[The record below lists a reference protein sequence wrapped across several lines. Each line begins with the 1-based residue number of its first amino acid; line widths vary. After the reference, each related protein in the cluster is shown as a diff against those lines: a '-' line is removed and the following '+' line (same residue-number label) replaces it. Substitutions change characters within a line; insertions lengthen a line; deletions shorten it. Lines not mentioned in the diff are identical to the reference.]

1 MLVLKEALAEYLKE
15 DIGCGD
21 VTSMILPD
29 VQAKGEIIC
38 KQKGIVAGLNEIDT
52 LFELMECKTKN
63 LVKEGSI
70 IKPNSTIVSIEGN
83 AKAIL
88 ATERTA
94 LNVLMRMSGIAT
106 ETKCFIDEIKKIN
119 CNVGIACTRKTS
131 PGFRIFDKRAVKI
144 GGGLTHRV
152 RLDEMILIKDNH
164 LVIMD
169 SVHAAVKK
177 AREIRRGRTRIE
189 VEIRNL
195 GEAVEA
201 IEAGADMIMLD
212 NLTPKQVRSIVNA
225 LKKNRLRNNVLIE
238 VSGGIT
244 HRNVKLY
251 ASIDID
257 IISIGGLTN
266 SVKAIDMSLEIQ
278 QT

>member
-15 DIGCGD
+15 DIGRRD
-21 VTSMILPD
+21 VTSVILPD
-29 VQAKGEIIC
+29 VQAKAEIIS
-38 KQKGIVAGLNEIDT
+38 KQKGIVAGLKEIDT
-52 LFELMECKTKN
+52 LFELMGCKTKN

-106 ETKCFIDEIKKIN
+106 ETKRFIDEVKKIN

-144 GGGLTHRV
+144 GGGLMHRV

-169 SVHAAVKK
+169 SVHAAVKR
-177 AREIRRGRTRIE
+177 AREINQGQTRIE

-195 GEAVEA
+195 EEAVEA
-201 IEAGADMIMLD
+201 IKAGADMIMLD

-225 LKKNRLRNNVLIE
+225 LKKNGLRNNVVIE
-238 VSGGIT
+238 ASGGIT
-244 HRNVKLY
+244 HRNVKHY

-257 IISIGGLTN
+257 IISIGGLTH
-266 SVKAIDMSLEIQ
+266 SVKAIDMSLEIEQ
-278 QT
+278 I